1 MSTAEHDRLADSD
14 DSRAAW
20 RHWGPYVSAR
30 QWGTVREDYSADGNA
45 WEHLPFDHAHL
56 RAYRWGEDGLAGLCD
71 VDGFLNLG
79 LALWNGRDDRL
90 KERLFGLT
98 NPQGNHGEDVKEYW
112 WALEGTPTHSYASW
126 LYRYPQAA
134 FPYEEL
140 VRVNGERGVAD
151 EEYELAD
158 TQVLDE
164 DRFFDVQVTH
174 AKASPSDICVE
185 ITATNH
191 GPDPAALHLVPQ
203 LWFRNTWSWGLD
215 ERRPRLWAGDP
226 REGYDV
232 AIVGEHHELGRVRLS
247 GSAGPGARVRKPDFS
262 SATTRPTSP
271 RSTARAPSGRG
282 RRPTPRTRST
292 GPSSTGTP
300 TPPTRTRRAPR
311 RPCGGPLN
319 RSRRVRA

>member
-140 VRVNGERGVAD
+140 VRVNGERARRGRRGVRA
-151 EEYELAD
+151 
-158 TQVLDE
+158 
-164 DRFFDVQVTH
+164 
-174 AKASPSDICVE
+174 
-185 ITATNH
+185 
-191 GPDPAALHLVPQ
+191 
-203 LWFRNTWSWGLD
+203 
-215 ERRPRLWAGDP
+215 RR
-226 REGYDV
+226 
-232 AIVGEHHELGRVRLS
+232 H
-247 GSAGPGARVRKPDFS
+247 PGARRGPLLRRPGHARQGQPERHLRRDHRHQPRAGSRCAAPGPAAVVPQHVELGARRTS
-262 SATTRPTSP
+262 SAAVGGRP
-271 RSTARAPSGRG
+271 ARG
-282 RRPTPRTRST
+282 
-292 GPSSTGTP
+292 
-300 TPPTRTRRAPR
+300 
-311 RPCGGPLN
+311 
-319 RSRRVRA
+319 V